1 MKTITDSEIEKL
13 ALQNGYSN
21 DFHIDVFRDGFKAC
35 RSQIEDTQTE
45 QWIDVAAEKP
55 ENFISVLGITKRGT
69 FVVCETIDDDFWI
82 SQGGGR
88 VGVIAWQPLP
98 QPPAQANPTER
109 KEEK

>member
-1 MKTITDSEIEKL
+1 MKKITDSEIRAEAIDWLNLYSSRETAETDIFEAGYKA
-13 ALQNGYSN
+13 ALS
-21 DFHIDVFRDGFKAC
+21 
-35 RSQIEDTQTE
+35 QTE

-69 FVVCETIDDDFWI
+69 FVVCETVDDDFWI

-98 QPPAQANPTER
+98 QPPTKR
-109 KEEK
+109 KEEEK